1 MGWPLYAV
9 IFGAALVGSIAVV
22 LLMPSGPS
30 AGNDAPVASGT
41 AAVAAPLA
49 AEHRAPIVEP
59 IEAEPSAP
67 PGAAANGSGAATTAA
82 PTPEANPAGTA
93 TGAGSATTA
102 GAGSTAPGAAA
113 GAPPR
118 AGSSATTRSGTKR
131 GSRGSAADAS
141 HAGDKHAAPAE
152 DIAQL
157 YAAGHYE
164 RVVAQCGV
172 GPIAAERAA
181 LCFLAA
187 CHVGDETAA
196 RRLIAVVP
204 AARRDQ
210 LTTNCKQFGV
220 DIKKADCEADPMAC
234 QR

>member
-1 MGWPLYAV
+1 
-9 IFGAALVGSIAVV
+9 
-22 LLMPSGPS
+22 
-30 AGNDAPVASGT
+30 
-41 AAVAAPLA
+41 
-49 AEHRAPIVEP
+49 
-59 IEAEPSAP
+59 
-67 PGAAANGSGAATTAA
+67 
-82 PTPEANPAGTA
+82 
-93 TGAGSATTA
+93 
-102 GAGSTAPGAAA
+102 
-113 GAPPR
+113 
-118 AGSSATTRSGTKR
+118 
-131 GSRGSAADAS
+131 
-141 HAGDKHAAPAE
+141 
-152 DIAQL
+152 
-157 YAAGHYE
+157 
-164 RVVAQCGV
+164 VVAQCGV